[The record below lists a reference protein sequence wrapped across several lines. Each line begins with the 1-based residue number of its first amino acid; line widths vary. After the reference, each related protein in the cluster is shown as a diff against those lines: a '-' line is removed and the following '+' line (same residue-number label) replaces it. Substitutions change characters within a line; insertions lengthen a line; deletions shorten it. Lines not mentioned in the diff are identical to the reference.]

1 MARIG
6 NLDISW
12 KGDKQREVLAAKPAT
27 QPKAGKVDT
36 YYAPSSKAF
45 STYKNVAGDAS
56 LTYDILEGLY
66 RRTIMRRIIDKPAQ
80 DATRLGY
87 TMHVLNQNGDIHEKA
102 EQICHEITKMIRRRS
117 LKTTYRDQKL
127 YGDAFLYQQL
137 GSGNPSGIVDI
148 EQIYSVNPR
157 YIEPDIDN
165 NQQLKGWIYN
175 SSAKGQVNLNLED
188 ICHIPNNPLTGQLY
202 GNSSM
207 ESVLQVLNLMLN
219 SQLSIA
225 VIIDKIA
232 TPFIHWLIDSKHEKR
247 KTPLTE
253 ILTFIKNLG
262 VQSVGNDIVTDS
274 SITTEIIG
282 AGNKLIDFS
291 PILDKLE
298 QTFYVTSG
306 IPGQILGMP
315 ADNLSAITRQLQ
327 TYYEDLFDFQES
339 TMDYLISDIYEPAL
353 LRQGIDDY
361 MTIYASYSKPMIEQE
376 SRIAVW
382 TDIATKDGAISL
394 QEMRAAL
401 GYNGSP
407 PPAPEVIDSKETTSD
422 VKPELDKK
430 QNQKKPAGTSPK

>member
-12 KGDKQREVLAAKPAT
+12 KKDKEKEILATKPTT
-27 QPKAGKVDT
+27 QPKQEKVDL
-36 YYAPSSKAF
+36 YYAPSTKTF
-45 STYKNVAGDAS
+45 TTYKTVAGDTS

-66 RRTIMRRIIDKPAQ
+66 RRTIMRRIVDKPSQ

-87 TMHVLNQNGDIHEKA
+87 IIHVENENGSPHENA
-102 EQICHEITKMIRRRS
+102 EAICREITRMIKRRT

-127 YGDAFLYQQL
+127 YGDAFLYQKL
-137 GSGNPSGIVDI
+137 GNGNPSGIVDI

-157 YIEPDIDN
+157 YIEPDVDN
-165 NQQLKGWIYN
+165 DMQLKGWIYN
-175 SSAKGQVNLNLED
+175 SPTGKQINLNLED
-188 ICHIPNNPLTGQLY
+188 ICHVPNNPITGQLY

-207 ESVLQVLNLMLN
+207 EPLLQVLNLLLN

-247 KTPLTE
+247 KTPLSD
-253 ILTFIKNLG
+253 ILNFIKNLG
-262 VQSVGNDIVTDS
+262 RQTVGNDIVTDS
-274 SITTEIIG
+274 SITTEMIG

-291 PILDKLE
+291 PIIEKLE

-327 TYYEDLFDFQES
+327 TYYEDLYDFQES
-339 TMDYLISDIYEPAL
+339 TMDYLITEIYEPAL
-353 LRQGIDDY
+353 LRQGIEDY
-361 MTIYASYSKPMIEQE
+361 VNIYASYSKPMIEQE

-382 TDIATKDGAISL
+382 TDIASRNGFITK
-394 QEMRAAL
+394 QEARAAL
-401 GYNGSP
+401 GYRGE
-407 PPAPEVIDSKETTSD
+407 PPAEPEIGDSETKSD
-422 VKPELDKK
+422 VTPDFDKK
-430 QNQKKPAGTSPK
+430 QKQKKPAGTSPK

>member
-12 KGDKQREVLAAKPAT
+12 KKDKEKEILATKPTT
-27 QPKAGKVDT
+27 QPKQEKVDL
-36 YYAPSSKAF
+36 YYAPSTKTF
-45 STYKNVAGDAS
+45 TTYKTVAGDTS

-66 RRTIMRRIIDKPAQ
+66 RRTIMRRIVDKPSQ

-87 TMHVLNQNGDIHEKA
+87 IIHVENENGSPHENA
-102 EQICHEITKMIRRRS
+102 EAICREITRMIKRRT

-127 YGDAFLYQQL
+127 YGDAFLYQKL
-137 GSGNPSGIVDI
+137 GNENPSGIVDI

-157 YIEPDIDN
+157 YIEPDVDN
-165 NQQLKGWIYN
+165 DMQLKGWIYN
-175 SSAKGQVNLNLED
+175 SPTGKQINLNLED
-188 ICHIPNNPLTGQLY
+188 ICHVPNNPITGQLY

-207 ESVLQVLNLMLN
+207 EPLLQVLNLLLN

-247 KTPLTE
+247 KTPLSD
-253 ILTFIKNLG
+253 ILNFIKNLG
-262 VQSVGNDIVTDS
+262 RQTVGNDIVTDS
-274 SITTEIIG
+274 SITTEMIG

-291 PILDKLE
+291 PIIEKLE

-327 TYYEDLFDFQES
+327 TYYEDLYDFQES
-339 TMDYLISDIYEPAL
+339 TMDYLITEIYEPAL
-353 LRQGIDDY
+353 LRQGIEDY
-361 MTIYASYSKPMIEQE
+361 VNIYASYSKPMIEQE

-382 TDIATKDGAISL
+382 TDIASRDGFITK
-394 QEMRAAL
+394 QEARAAL
-401 GYNGSP
+401 GYRGE
-407 PPAPEVIDSKETTSD
+407 PPAEPEIGDSETKSD
-422 VKPELDKK
+422 VTPDFDKK
-430 QNQKKPAGTSPK
+430 QKQKKPAGTSPK